1 MKMRTNCG
9 HGDIVFSA
17 FIVPLCGYKITIM
30 AQTNFYLGKAE
41 NTAGE
46 SEINLRLYVSRDI
59 RIRAGSGI
67 WVDRKR
73 WGKKNE
79 INIPLI
85 QGEEREQLLEKR
97 SKLKALTDFLENII
111 NTCEDKN
118 AVDRPFIEK
127 EIKKFH
133 KPTRKNVVPK
143 EESFFD
149 IMGKYLSTHKLSVAR
164 QKNFKVIMRSLRR
177 FELFK
182 KKEGHRGFKMTFAN
196 LSLDMLQQIEDF
208 LGNEKDAFLKH
219 PAIYEEIPYSTKV
232 AVKTP
237 KRKRP
242 PTLDGDGNEV
252 PKGMPKPRGQNSVAD
267 MMLRFR
273 SFIIWA
279 NDNEHTTSNPF
290 KHFTIGEIVYGTP
303 IYISN
308 DERNK
313 LLEADLSDNT
323 ELETQRDI
331 FVFQCLIGCR
341 VSDLYKM
348 TYKSIIDDAIEYIP
362 RKTKEERAIT
372 VRVPLSNTAQ
382 RLIAKYKDYERSTLF
397 PYNTEQDYNRKIKEA
412 FKRAG
417 LDRMVTVL
425 DQQTREEV
433 QRPLYEVASSHMAR
447 RSFIGNIYKK
457 VKDPNL
463 VGALSGHK
471 EGSKAFARYRAIDD
485 DMKKELIGMLE

>member
-1 MKMRTNCG
+1 
-9 HGDIVFSA
+9 
-17 FIVPLCGYKITIM
+17 M
-30 AQTNFYLGKAE
+30 AQTNFYLGKIV
-41 NTAGE
+41 NSAGE
-46 SEINLRLYVSRDI
+46 SEISLRLYISRDVRI
-59 RIRAGSGI
+59 RIGSGI
-67 WVDRKR
+67 WIDRKR

-85 QGEEREQLLEKR
+85 QGDEREMLLEKR
-97 SKLKALTDFLENII
+97 TKLKTLTDYLENII
-111 NTCEDKN
+111 NTSDDKS
-118 AVDRPFIEK
+118 AISRELIEK
-127 EIKKFH
+127 EIKKFY
-133 KPTRKNVVPK
+133 KPARKKNTPK

-149 IMGKYLSTHKLSVAR
+149 VMEKYLSAHKLSEPR
-164 QKNFKVIMRSLRR
+164 RKNFKVITRCLRR
-177 FELFK
+177 FELYK
-182 KKEGHRGFKMTFAN
+182 RKEDHKGFKLSFAS
-196 LSLDMLQQIEDF
+196 LSLDVLHQIEDL
-208 LGNEKDAFLKH
+208 LGNEKDAFLKY
-219 PAIYEEIPYSTKV
+219 PEIYEEYPYSAKV

-242 PTLDGDGNEV
+242 PTLDEEGNIV

-279 NDNEHTTSNPF
+279 NDNEYTTNNPF
-290 KHFTIGEIVYGTP
+290 KHYTVGEIVYGTP

-313 LLEADLSDNT
+313 LLEADLSDNK

-348 TYKSIIDDAIEYIP
+348 THNSIIDDAIEYIP

-372 VRVPLSNTAQ
+372 VRVPLSETAKQ
-382 RLIAKYKDYERSTLF
+382 LIEKYKDYERGSLF
-397 PYNTEQDYNRKIKEA
+397 PFNTEQDYNRKIKEA

-417 LDRMVTVL
+417 LDRMVTIL

-433 QRPLYEVASSHMAR
+433 QKPLSEVASSHMAR

-471 EGSKAFARYRAIDD
+471 EGSKAFARYRTIDD